1 MIDTLKHIDQAI
13 GWLSRQLTNT
23 FLLLIVLVV
32 LYSVLLRYVFDAPP
46 FWTDRIG
53 VFANMAMVLFG
64 LGITVRNREL
74 IAMQGLYE
82 KISKTFALTLDI
94 LWNVVILIFALM
106 FTWYGA
112 DAAVNM
118 PGQYWDFQDFCIDL
132 SFGDEQA
139 PGALL
144 AAIKF
149 AESAIGAM
157 VRPLCVDG
165 AVPQRYL
172 AMLMPVS
179 GVLVILASIA
189 VLIEDIKKIL
199 VGRGRVESSSDAGDQ
214 QVPEDEPEP

>member
-1 MIDTLKHIDQAI
+1 MTDALKRIDQAI

-46 FWTDRIG
+46 FWSDRIG

-64 LGITVRNREL
+64 LSITVRNREL

-82 KISKTFALTLDI
+82 KISKRSALALETM
-94 LWNVVILIFALM
+94 WNVVILVFAVM

-112 DAAVNM
+112 DAAANM

-139 PGALL
+139 PGPLL

-172 AMLMPVS
+172 AMLMPIS
-179 GVLVILASIA
+179 GVLVTLASLA
-189 VLIEDIKKIL
+189 VLIEDFRKL
-199 VGRGRVESSSDAGDQ
+199 FAGRGRVDPNPGAGDRQ
-214 QVPEDEPEP
+214 IPED

>member
-1 MIDTLKHIDQAI
+1 MTDTLKHIDQAI
-13 GWLSRQLTNT
+13 AWLSRQLTNA

-32 LYSVLLRYVFDAPP
+32 LYSVLLRYAFDAPP
-46 FWTDRIG
+46 FWSDRIG

-64 LGITVRNREL
+64 LSITVRNREL

-82 KISKTFALTLDI
+82 KISKNFALALETM
-94 LWNVVILIFALM
+94 WNVVILLFALM

-118 PGQYWDFQDFCIDL
+118 PGQYWDFQDFCIDV
-132 SFGDEQA
+132 SFADEQP
-139 PGALL
+139 PGPLL

-149 AESAIGAM
+149 VESAIGAM

-172 AMLMPVS
+172 AMLMPIS
-179 GVLVILASIA
+179 GVLVSLASLA
-189 VLIEDIKKIL
+189 VLIEDIRKISAR
-199 VGRGRVESSSDAGDQ
+199 RGRVDSSPGGRD
-214 QVPEDEPEP
+214 

>member
-1 MIDTLKHIDQAI
+1 MTEILKRIDRAI
-13 GWLSRQLTNT
+13 AWLSRQITSA
-23 FLLLIVLVV
+23 FLLLIVLMV

-53 VFANMAMVLFG
+53 VFANMAMVLIG
-64 LGITVRNREL
+64 LSITVRNREL

-82 KISKTFALTLDI
+82 KISKNFALGLETM
-94 LWNVVILIFALM
+94 WNVVILVFALM

-132 SFGDEQA
+132 SLGDEEA
-139 PGALL
+139 PGPLL

-149 AESAIGAM
+149 AESVIGAM
-157 VRPLCVDG
+157 VRPFCVDG

-172 AMLMPVS
+172 AMLMPIS
-179 GVLVILASIA
+179 GVLIVLASLA
-189 VLIEDIKKIL
+189 VLIEDIRKISASRKK
-199 VGRGRVESSSDAGDQ
+199 GDSSPGGGD
-214 QVPEDEPEP
+214 